1 MSKLSNGEDIIAGV
15 EPIDSGKFKLT
26 APLKMRTVT
35 KTTETGM
42 VESLGLARWVQVYS
56 DEPYYNIEKNSVV
69 LMTPASEGLC
79 RYYEYV
85 LKSMHQT
92 EMKSPTDQESSWND
106 IAGGT
111 IPAEMLSRIRIDTYV
126 SPSGQG
132 FVVIAE
138 KIIDGKTYS
147 KSYNVGPELE
157 RSTEWIVISEE

>member
-1 MSKLSNGEDIIAGV
+1 MADV
-15 EPIDSGKFKLT
+15 ELILGQIDSGIDTYLPIIVQLEEKHLAENGEYWQGLFT
-26 APLKMRTVT
+26 HSNPPINESSEAPDQ
-35 KTTETGM
+35 
-42 VESLGLARWVQVYS
+42 LG
-56 DEPYYNIEKNSVV
+56 
-69 LMTPASEGLC
+69 
-79 RYYEYV
+79 
-85 LKSMHQT
+85 
-92 EMKSPTDQESSWND
+92 KSPTDQESSWND

>member
-1 MSKLSNGEDIIAGV
+1 MSYQVIKLSNGEDIIAGV

-92 EMKSPTDQESSWND
+92 KMKSPTDQELDD
-106 IAGGT
+106 I
-111 IPAEMLSRIRIDTYV
+111 
-126 SPSGQG
+126 
-132 FVVIAE
+132 
-138 KIIDGKTYS
+138 
-147 KSYNVGPELE
+147 ELE
-157 RSTEWIVISEE
+157 EDMLDDSLEDWDQEIKVYH

>member
-1 MSKLSNGEDIIAGV
+1 MSYQVIKLSNGEDIIAGV

-92 EMKSPTDQESSWND
+92 EMKSPTDQELDD
-106 IAGGT
+106 I
-111 IPAEMLSRIRIDTYV
+111 
-126 SPSGQG
+126 
-132 FVVIAE
+132 
-138 KIIDGKTYS
+138 
-147 KSYNVGPELE
+147 ELE
-157 RSTEWIVISEE
+157 EDMLDDSLEDWDQEIKVYH